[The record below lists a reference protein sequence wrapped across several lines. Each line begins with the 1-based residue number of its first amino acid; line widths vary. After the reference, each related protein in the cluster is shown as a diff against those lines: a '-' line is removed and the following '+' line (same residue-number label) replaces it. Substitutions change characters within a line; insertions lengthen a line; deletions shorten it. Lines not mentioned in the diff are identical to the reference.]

1 MPSAAMEENGGGQ
14 TPEDASVADE
24 LISPIGESEA
34 ARGVGLFFS
43 CCLRSSSHCPD
54 ACTRAASSAS
64 RWLGA
69 FAVAFGKASSL
80 MRTPVSLCFIFA
92 LSV

>member
-34 ARGVGLFFS
+34 ARAAGLVFS
-43 CCLRSSSHCPD
+43 LVLLP
-54 ACTRAASSAS
+54 A
-64 RWLGA
+64 
-69 FAVAFGKASSL
+69 
-80 MRTPVSLCFIFA
+80 PIFHFP
-92 LSV
+92 LP